1 MNSLNKK
8 SIKDLD
14 VNGKTI
20 VLHLDLNVVVDY
32 ENKRILNDRKLRA
45 SLPTINYLI
54 NHNAKIVILSHL
66 GRIKTLADKQ
76 SGKYSLEIIV
86 DELRNRVSKNVNR
99 VVFSPLNYGETVVQ
113 MVNDLE
119 ERDILILEN
128 TRYCD
133 ISDEGEYVGLEWDG
147 SEILGQFW
155 GMLGDIFID
164 DAYGV
169 AHRQLSSNY
178 QTAKFAKK
186 SALGFLIVNEINHL
200 DIALE
205 VPKSPYLALIGGN
218 RVADKIA
225 AIEVLC
231 ERADQVIIGGGLVY
245 TFLYAQ
251 GYNVGLNLVERN
263 MIDDCNN
270 ILEKY
275 GKKILICFDFLC
287 NNDFSDT
294 RPIYRKIDEGLE
306 GLYGL
311 DIGKRSLKFIK
322 HEIYRSKTILLNGPF
337 GVIENIKNYAQ
348 GTTEICK
355 SMAKQATRGAYT
367 IICDIDTSSHAE
379 YLGLDKYINFIS
391 TGGGASLSYIEEGV
405 LDGLETIDNVPLNV
419 LKKE

>member
-133 ISDEGEYVGLEWDG
+133 ISDEGEYVGLE
-147 SEILGQFW
+147 
-155 GMLGDIFID
+155 
-164 DAYGV
+164 
-169 AHRQLSSNY
+169 
-178 QTAKFAKK
+178 
-186 SALGFLIVNEINHL
+186 
-200 DIALE
+200 
-205 VPKSPYLALIGGN
+205 
-218 RVADKIA
+218 
-225 AIEVLC
+225 
-231 ERADQVIIGGGLVY
+231 
-245 TFLYAQ
+245 
-251 GYNVGLNLVERN
+251 
-263 MIDDCNN
+263 
-270 ILEKY
+270 
-275 GKKILICFDFLC
+275 
-287 NNDFSDT
+287 
-294 RPIYRKIDEGLE
+294 
-306 GLYGL
+306 
-311 DIGKRSLKFIK
+311 
-322 HEIYRSKTILLNGPF
+322 
-337 GVIENIKNYAQ
+337 
-348 GTTEICK
+348 
-355 SMAKQATRGAYT
+355 
-367 IICDIDTSSHAE
+367 
-379 YLGLDKYINFIS
+379 
-391 TGGGASLSYIEEGV
+391 
-405 LDGLETIDNVPLNV
+405 
-419 LKKE
+419 

>member
-294 RPIYRKIDEGLE
+294 IPTYPKIDEGLQA
-306 GLYGL
+306 LYGV
-311 DIGKRSLKFIK
+311 DICEIRVTLMKRDIAVLE
-322 HEIYRSKTILLNGPF
+322 EI
-337 GVIENIKNYAQ
+337 
-348 GTTEICK
+348 
-355 SMAKQATRGAYT
+355 
-367 IICDIDTSSHAE
+367 
-379 YLGLDKYINFIS
+379 
-391 TGGGASLSYIEEGV
+391 
-405 LDGLETIDNVPLNV
+405 
-419 LKKE
+419 